1 MLVFSG
7 QHFGLWFL
15 EDEHEDDDEDEDYML
30 PIALVLLLV
39 LVLGCFLIVLIK
51 QIVGTRAGWG
61 SRLHGRIN
69 QR

>member
-30 PIALVLLLV
+30 PIGLVLLLV
-39 LVLGCFLIVLIK
+39 LVLGCFPLC
-51 QIVGTRAGWG
+51 
-61 SRLHGRIN
+61 RITQMASN
-69 QR
+69 CTAA